1 MRSSELKARAYD
13 ILRQMEALQIELR
26 QVNEEIA
33 KAEEDERNLSD
44 KSE

>member
-33 KAEEDERNLSD
+33 KAEEDERNFSD
-44 KSE
+44 ESK